1 MPSKTIITLKARRA
15 KLPATTALRAD
26 VASLA
31 TRFLEITSGPR
42 KYAPPT
48 VNNIIAKSAKPN
60 FSFKRLKF
68 PNVASPVEV
77 SFATLCAVWSAVFS
91 VPENPPNK

>member
-1 MPSKTIITLKARRA
+1 MPSKTIITLKASMA

-42 KYAPPT
+42 K
-48 VNNIIAKSAKPN
+48 
-60 FSFKRLKF
+60 
-68 PNVASPVEV
+68 
-77 SFATLCAVWSAVFS
+77 
-91 VPENPPNK
+91 